1 MDLQIVSFPYTI
13 LLDPIYK
20 YIHQAT
26 FSSLNVSLFRNY
38 FSVQIPY
45 GCILKQTSTKV
56 LADSTCGMN
65 KKAGTGTTAK
75 CIATA
80 WESLGKPC

>member
-1 MDLQIVSFPYTI
+1 MDLQLVSFPYTI

-26 FSSLNVSLFRNY
+26 FSNLNVSLLWNY
-38 FSVQIPY
+38 FSVQFLS
-45 GCILKQTSTKV
+45 GCILKQASTKV
-56 LADSTCGMN
+56 LADSTCGIN